1 MFEKG
6 LEYSRKKIGD
16 ICYPGVGRP
25 KGGQWDTGYVRP
37 AACTHASVAPSF
49 GENDLIIFANFD
61 VAGRTGH
68 DFPNHYDEESQII
81 SWFGKPLCH
90 SNQPIFERLI
100 RGESTLYFFGRWDDK
115 ADFRYFGIANYVEH
129 RDGVP
134 IIVEGQPSQTIRVM
148 LKCQDVDHGIS
159 SRESE
164 ENVEQSFAMEK
175 HLEEFIVD
183 NWISTE
189 FGKSYDIYDEDPDR
203 PGQQFPTDTGR
214 IDILALSKD
223 KESLLVLELKKGR
236 ASDAAVG
243 QILRYINFV
252 QEEIAK
258 PGQSVKGVI
267 IALDDDQRIRRA
279 LDAVTGIDFYR
290 YRISFDL
297 VKA

>member
-1 MFEKG
+1 M
-6 LEYSRKKIGD
+6 
-16 ICYPGVGRP
+16 
-25 KGGQWDTGYVRP
+25 
-37 AACTHASVAPSF
+37 
-49 GENDLIIFANFD
+49 
-61 VAGRTGH
+61 
-68 DFPNHYDEESQII
+68 
-81 SWFGKPLCH
+81 
-90 SNQPIFERLI
+90 
-100 RGESTLYFFGRWDDK
+100 
-115 ADFRYFGIANYVEH
+115 
-129 RDGVP
+129 P
-134 IIVEGQPSQTIRVM
+134 IIVEGKPSKTIRV
-148 LKCQDVDHGIS
+148 LLTCQDVDQGIS

-183 NWISTE
+183 NWVSTE

-223 KESLLVLELKKGR
+223 KKSLLVLELKKGR

-252 QEEIAK
+252 QEEIAE

-267 IALDDDQRIRRA
+267 IALNADQRIRRA
-279 LDAVTGIDFYR
+279 LDAVPSLSLDFYR
-290 YRISFDL
+290 YEVDFKL